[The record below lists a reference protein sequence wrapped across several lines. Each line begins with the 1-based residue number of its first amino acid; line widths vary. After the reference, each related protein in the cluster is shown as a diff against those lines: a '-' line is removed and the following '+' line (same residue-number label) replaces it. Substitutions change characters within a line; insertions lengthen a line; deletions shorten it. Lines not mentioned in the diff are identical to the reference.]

1 MLDSIV
7 KMDNDYNPQI
17 FLEECKYA
25 VKKKKIM
32 NKINE
37 ELDLDKSDESDE
49 DQNYILNGFLI
60 IMDLIMYAMF

>member
-7 KMDNDYNPQI
+7 KIDNDYYLQI

-32 NKINE
+32 RTINKKLN
-37 ELDLDKSDESDE
+37 LDEFDDKSGNDKSNKSDED
-49 DQNYILNGFLI
+49 
-60 IMDLIMYAMF
+60 